1 MDQLTRSADTG
12 SADIDLTAA
21 PGHLIR
27 RAQRQH
33 QNRWAELVGSG
44 LTSVQ
49 FAVLAL
55 LSQRPGIDQR
65 TLAASLSIDTST
77 LADVCLRLAD
87 RRLLQ
92 RERCTEDGR
101 RYVLRVTAEG
111 QEVLRRTVPAVD
123 AVGDALLAPLNAA
136 ERKTLMCLLR
146 RVIGIGA
153 SERPQTTPGP
163 TGDSLTSPGGSTP
176 ERWQSG

>member
-1 MDQLTRSADTG
+1 MDQLTRSAD
-12 SADIDLTAA
+12 IDLAAA

-27 RAQRQH
+27 RAQQQH
-33 QNRWAELVGSG
+33 QSRWAELVGSG

-55 LSQRPGIDQR
+55 LTQRPGIDQR

-92 RERCTEDGR
+92 RERSADDGR
-101 RYVLRVTAEG
+101 RYVLRVTAAG
-111 QEVLRRTVPAVD
+111 REVLHRTIPTVD
-123 AVGDALLAPLNAA
+123 AVGDALLAPLNDA
-136 ERKTLMCLLR
+136 ERATLIGLLR
-146 RVIGIGA
+146 RVIGIADGEQ
-153 SERPQTTPGP
+153 SRVQDPQAI
-163 TGDSLTSPGGSTP
+163 
-176 ERWQSG
+176 R

>member
-1 MDQLTRSADTG
+1 MEQLTRP
-12 SADIDLTAA
+12 ADIDLTAA

-27 RAQRQH
+27 RAQQQH
-33 QNRWAELVGSG
+33 QNRWSELVGGG

-55 LSQRPGIDQR
+55 LTQRPGIDQR

-77 LADVCLRLAD
+77 LADVCLRLAG

-92 RERCTEDGR
+92 RERSDDDGR
-101 RYVLRVTAEG
+101 RYVLRVTPAGE
-111 QEVLRRTVPAVD
+111 EVLHRTIPTAD

-136 ERKTLMCLLR
+136 ERATLMRLLR
-146 RVIGIGA
+146 RVIGIA
-153 SERPQTTPGP
+153 DAERPG
-163 TGDSLTSPGGSTP
+163 
-176 ERWQSG
+176 

>member
-1 MDQLTRSADTG
+1 MDQLTP

-27 RAQRQH
+27 RAQQQH
-33 QNRWAELVGSG
+33 QNRWSELVGSG

-49 FAVLAL
+49 FAVLTL
-55 LSQRPGIDQR
+55 LTQRPGIDQR

-92 RERCTEDGR
+92 RERSPQDGR
-101 RYVLRVTAEG
+101 RYVLRVTAAGE
-111 QEVLRRTVPAVD
+111 EVLHRTIPAVD
-123 AVGDALLAPLNAA
+123 EVGDALLAPLNAA
-136 ERKTLMCLLR
+136 ERDTLKRLLR
-146 RVIGIGA
+146 RVIGID
-153 SERPQTTPGP
+153 
-163 TGDSLTSPGGSTP
+163 DSGSSQP
-176 ERWQSG
+176 DQDAPAIR

>member
-1 MDQLTRSADTG
+1 MAQLTRPAN
-12 SADIDLTAA
+12 IDLTAA

-27 RAQRQH
+27 RAQQQH
-33 QNRWAELVGSG
+33 QNRWSELVGGG

-55 LSQRPGIDQR
+55 LTQRPGIDQR

-77 LADVCLRLAD
+77 LADVCLRLAG

-92 RERCTEDGR
+92 RARSDDDGR
-101 RYVLRVTAEG
+101 RYVLRVTPAGE
-111 QEVLRRTVPAVD
+111 EVLHRTIPTVD

-136 ERKTLMCLLR
+136 ERATLMRLLR
-146 RVIGIGA
+146 RVIGIADG
-153 SERPQTTPGP
+153 ERPG
-163 TGDSLTSPGGSTP
+163 
-176 ERWQSG
+176 